1 MNTLQLLIVEDSE
14 QDLERC
20 RVDVENYRD
29 DTGRNIEIVECK
41 TLDKALEKLDNS
53 YDGAIIDLKLTSQGV
68 EGIEVIKEIRKL
80 FFRIPI
86 FIFTGNPDIR
96 NENIKGIEV
105 FLKGETRYYNLID
118 QLWDTY
124 ETGLTRM
131 MGRAGRIEELLSKV
145 FLENLLL
152 QRKRWVSYGK
162 DDLERTENALLRYAL
177 DHLLQL
183 LKEDDKPRYPE
194 EVYIYPHLS
203 DKITTGSIV
212 KEKTTNEP
220 FVVLSPA
227 CDLIVHESGGNF
239 KTDRILV
246 VRIES
251 ESSIVNKA
259 LSRIRKLDDC
269 ENKQE
274 MMDNKLK
281 EVSNNNYTFYYHWLP
296 KTHFFA
302 GGFLNFR
309 KLEALR
315 KREFNGKFEAP
326 EIQISPSFVKDIV
339 ARFSSFYARQGQP
352 DINSSDFVNQ
362 WTTHQGEAQ

>member
-1 MNTLQLLIVEDSE
+1 MSTLQLLIVEDDE

-29 DTGRNIEIVECK
+29 DTRRNIEIVECK
-41 TLDKALEKLDNS
+41 TFDEALEKLDNS

-96 NENIKGIEV
+96 NESIKGIEV

-131 MGRAGRIEELLSKV
+131 MGGAGRIEELLGKV

-152 QRKRWVSYGK
+152 QRERWVSYGK
-162 DDLERTENALLRYAL
+162 ADLERTENALLRYTL

-183 LKEDDKPRYPE
+183 LGEDNKPRYPE

-203 DKITTGSIV
+203 NKITTGSIV
-212 KEKTTNEP
+212 REKTTNSP
-220 FVVLSPA
+220 FIVLSPA
-227 CDLIVHESGGNF
+227 CDLVIRNDDVS
-239 KTDRILV
+239 KTDRILIAEIEEECDIV
-246 VRIES
+246 ENALDGFRKRDRI
-251 ESSIVNKA
+251 NKELVA
-259 LSRIRKLDDC
+259 
-269 ENKQE
+269 
-274 MMDNKLK
+274 
-281 EVSNNNYTFYYHWLP
+281 VANNNREIYYHWLP
-296 KTHFFA
+296 KTDFFD

-309 KLEALR
+309 KVNALT
-315 KREFNGKFEAP
+315 KDEFDDSFELP
-326 EIQISPSFVKDIV
+326 EIQISSSFVKDIV

-352 DINSSDFVNQ
+352 DIDSADFVNQ
-362 WTTHQGEAQ
+362 WTAPQGETQ

>member
-1 MNTLQLLIVEDSE
+1 MSTLQLLIVEDDE

-29 DTGRNIEIVECK
+29 DTRRNIEIVECK

-53 YDGAIIDLKLTSQGV
+53 YDGAIIDLKLTPQGV

-96 NENIKGIEV
+96 NESIKGIEV

-131 MGRAGRIEELLSKV
+131 MGRAGRIEELLGKV

-152 QRKRWVSYGK
+152 QRKRWISYGK
-162 DDLERTENALLRYAL
+162 EDLERTENALLRYTL
-177 DHLLQL
+177 DYLLQL
-183 LKEDDKPRYPE
+183 LEEDDKPRYPE

-203 DKITTGSIV
+203 DEITTGSIV
-212 KEKTTNEP
+212 REKTTNGL

-227 CDLIVHESGGNF
+227 CDLVIRKDDVF
-239 KTDRILV
+239 KTDRILFV
-246 VRIES
+246 EIE
-251 ESSIVNKA
+251 EEREIVEDA
-259 LSRIRKLDDC
+259 LDGIRKQSKIKREL
-269 ENKQE
+269 
-274 MMDNKLK
+274 
-281 EVSNNNYTFYYHWLP
+281 VAVANNNHRIYYHRLP
-296 KTHFFA
+296 KTDFFD

-309 KLEALR
+309 KVNALT
-315 KREFNGKFEAP
+315 KGEFDEKFEEP
-326 EIQISPSFVKDIV
+326 SIQISPFFVKDIV

-352 DINSSDFVNQ
+352 DIDNTDFVDRN
-362 WTTHQGEAQ
+362 TK